1 MANFTVEQINKVEK
15 NKDPSNNDVWC
26 ANKVTLTNGN
36 ILFVPRDDYNSD
48 AKVVNTWVDA
58 GNTISD

>member
-15 NKDPSNNDVWC
+15 NKDAAESDVWC

-48 AKVVNTWVDA
+48 AKVVNAWVDA
-58 GNTISD
+58 GNTISE